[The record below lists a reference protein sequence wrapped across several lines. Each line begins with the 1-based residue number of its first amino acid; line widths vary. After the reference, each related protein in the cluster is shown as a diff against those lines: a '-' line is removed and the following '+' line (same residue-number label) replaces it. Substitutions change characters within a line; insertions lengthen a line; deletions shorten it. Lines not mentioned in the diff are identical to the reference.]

1 MAIFYEA
8 TNGTAARWGATEA
21 DAVAALDG
29 GAIVGECVGASVV
42 RVDVD
47 EIEMRQAACAWYNFC
62 EKKREIAK
70 AREAKKSAGEKAA
83 VAAKVWA
90 KRRANG
96 TDKRKSE

>member
-1 MAIFYEA
+1 MAIFYKAVNETA
-8 TNGTAARWGATEA
+8 TRWGATEA

-29 GAIVGECVGASVV
+29 GAIVGNGGGASVV

-47 EIEMRQAACAWYNFC
+47 EIEMRQAASAWFNFC

-70 AREAKKSAGEKAA
+70 KREAKKSAGEKAA

>member
-1 MAIFYEA
+1 MAIFYKA
-8 TNGTAARWGATEA
+8 TNRTATRWGATEA

-29 GAIVGECVGASVV
+29 GGASVV

-47 EIEMRQAACAWYNFC
+47 EIEMRQAACAWFNFC